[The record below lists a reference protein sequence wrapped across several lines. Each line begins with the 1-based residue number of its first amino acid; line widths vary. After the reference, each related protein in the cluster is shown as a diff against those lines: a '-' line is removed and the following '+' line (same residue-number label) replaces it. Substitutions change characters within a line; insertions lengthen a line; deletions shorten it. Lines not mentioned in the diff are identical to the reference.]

1 MARPPGTSYTEGPLF
16 KLAGPIL
23 TALTVSLL
31 GFFTSQYLSERQAIN
46 ARVQLYAQLMTQR
59 EQSDSALRKDMFRT
73 ILDSFMKGAAT
84 SLDEQ
89 VLNLELLAYN
99 FHESL
104 NLKPLFIYLN
114 KRIAA
119 SGDPAKADL
128 LRRLERVAHDVA
140 LKQLL
145 ILETAGASADR
156 DVDLQELKQRGA
168 EGVTLEPARLV
179 FDKSELDVTAYV
191 LAQNPKTRE
200 LRLRLE
206 FAMPGNAQLASRTR
220 NAEFSVSFYDFPMID
235 NTRLPGDRRVAVVL
249 NSFDEHSAQIT
260 IAGFPGAYASLKEK
274 PFFQDLE
281 NQLLGTQT
289 TGESETAS
297 KPQ

>member
-1 MARPPGTSYTEGPLF
+1 VARPPGTPYTEGPLF

-46 ARVQLYAQLMTQR
+46 ARIQLYAQLMTQR

-73 ILDSFMKGAAT
+73 ILDSFMKGTAS

-104 NLKPLFIYLN
+104 NLKPLFIHLN
-114 KRIAA
+114 KRIVA
-119 SGDPAKADL
+119 SHEPARADL

-145 ILETAGASADR
+145 ILESAGASADR

-168 EGVTLEPARLV
+168 AGITLEPASLV
-179 FDKSELDVTAYV
+179 FDDAGTDVTVYV
-191 LAQNPKTRE
+191 LAHNPRTRE

-249 NSFDEHSAQIT
+249 NSIDEHSAQIT
-260 IAGFPGAYASLKEK
+260 VAGFPGAYASLKEK

-281 NQLLGTQT
+281 NQLLRDREPGEPGTRT
-289 TGESETAS
+289 S
-297 KPQ
+297 P